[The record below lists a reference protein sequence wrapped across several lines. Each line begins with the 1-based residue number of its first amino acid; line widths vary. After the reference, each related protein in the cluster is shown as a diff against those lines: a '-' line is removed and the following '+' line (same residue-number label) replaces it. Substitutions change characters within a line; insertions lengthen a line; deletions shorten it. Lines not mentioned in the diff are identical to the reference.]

1 MPTRREFANS
11 KCLDGKILWDLNG
24 IAAAQWKIYYDAA
37 AAQWQKPLQ
46 RTQSVPPPEGGSS
59 P

>member
-46 RTQSVPPPEGGSS
+46 PTQSVPPPGRR
-59 P
+59 